1 LSSAELSQ
9 ELVREQ
15 DYVTLLYGRLDAL
28 RETASGQLRSVLLSD
43 SGTHQARSERDARAG
58 RYSDEVARLNAV
70 EERLCF
76 GRLDFQADGH
86 HYIGRIGIFDEE
98 GHEPL
103 LVDWRAPIARAFYL
117 ATAASPDG
125 VRRRRHIRT
134 VGRTVVRL
142 DDEVLDLDAAHD
154 GQRDGLTGEAAL
166 MAAVNAGRTGRMGDI
181 VETIQAEQDRIIR
194 SPRQGVLV
202 VQGAPGTGKTAVALH
217 RAAYL
222 LYSDREQLTRRGV
235 LIVGPNTTFL
245 RYIGDVLPSLGE
257 TGVLLSTVGGLFP
270 GIRTST
276 VDEPVAAA
284 VKGGAGMAAV
294 LAAAVRDRQRVPDAP
309 VEVLLSDTHAGFG
322 YQRETVTLEPEAV
335 ARAREKARRTD
346 KPHNLARPVF
356 VEAVLDALAWQVA
369 DRLGDDPYADD
380 PLGED
385 DAPGEGASLLAFGDV
400 AAIRTDL
407 SRDADL
413 AAALDDL
420 WPVLT
425 PRRLLAEWYADPAA
439 IERATP
445 DLTPDQRAALH
456 RPLATTAPA
465 DAAAPGA
472 PGEPGE
478 PGEPAPVGA
487 EEPAPLGGW
496 TVADVPLLDEAAE
509 LLGED
514 TRREDAA
521 AERAERLRQEY
532 AQGVLDVLAGSRS
545 LDDEE
550 APELLAAQDLVDA
563 GHMPERHEEADTRTA
578 AERAAADRTWVF
590 GHVIVDEAQELS
602 EMAWRL
608 LMRRCPSR
616 SMTLVGD
623 VAQTGSPAGA
633 TSWQQVLAPYVGDRW
648 RLERLTVNYRMPSEI
663 AEVAADVLAELDPTL
678 ESPTSVRS
686 TGVEPW
692 HEEAAPSEL
701 VARVATLVEREAAAR
716 TDGRLAVLAPTSL
729 VGAIQRAIPGSTLGD
744 DPDSWVAVLDVARTK
759 GLEFDS
765 VLLVEPAELVSES
778 LRGMN
783 DLYVAL
789 TRPTQ
794 RLGVVHTGPLP
805 KVLDRL
811 SAGAGDHEV
820 AEGLEGLA
828 GREVG

>member
-1 LSSAELSQ
+1 MSSAELSQ
-9 ELVREQ
+9 ELAREQ

-28 RETASGQLRSVLLSD
+28 REAASDQLKNVLLSD

-134 VGRTVVRL
+134 VGRAVVRL

-235 LIVGPNTTFL
+235 LIVGPNQTFL

-257 TGVLLSTVGGLFP
+257 TGVLLSTVGELFP
-270 GIRTST
+270 GLRTST

-322 YQRETVTLEPEAV
+322 YQRETVTLDPEAV

-356 VEAVLDALAWQVA
+356 VEAVLDALSWQVA
-369 DRLGDDPYADD
+369 DRLGDDPFADD
-380 PLGED
+380 PLGGN

-425 PRRLLAEWYADPAA
+425 PARLLAEWYADPAA

-445 DLTPDQRAALH
+445 DLTPEQRAALH
-456 RPLATTAPA
+456 RPLATAPA
-465 DAAAPGA
+465 GAA
-472 PGEPGE
+472 
-478 PGEPAPVGA
+478 GEPAPD
-487 EEPAPLGGW
+487 GGW

-514 TRREDAA
+514 TRRDDAA

-563 GHMPERHEEADTRTA
+563 GHMAERHEEVDTRTA

-633 TSWQQVLAPYVGDRW
+633 TSWHQVLAPYVGDRW

-692 HEEAAPSEL
+692 HEEIGPAEL
-701 VARVATLVEREAAAR
+701 VGRVAALVERETA
-716 TDGRLAVLAPTSL
+716 TMTGGRLAVLAPTGL
-729 VGAIQRAIPGSTLGD
+729 VAAIQRVIPGSTLGD
-744 DPDSWVAVLDVARTK
+744 DPDSQVAVLDVARAK

-765 VLLVEPAELVSES
+765 VLIVEPTELVSES

-820 AEGLEGLA
+820 AEGLQGLA